1 MRLRAHHLL
10 CIQLFDGHGYDERFT
25 SHMKDVIRDLTNETK
40 ITVIQECDDIC
51 SHCPNREENRCKSYK
66 KVQNLDRNVIKATG
80 ISPEKELS
88 PKEASSLVKEKILKT
103 GMFDDICSECEWYEL
118 CEKIKDE
125 RRKDN
130 GW

>member
-1 MRLRAHHLL
+1 M
-10 CIQLFDGHGYDERFT
+10 
-25 SHMKDVIRDLTNETK
+25 
-40 ITVIQECDDIC
+40 
-51 SHCPNREENRCKSYK
+51 
-66 KVQNLDRNVIKATG
+66 IKATG
-80 ISPEKELS
+80 ISPEKELF

-118 CEKIKDE
+118 CKKIKDE